1 MFRSRRIGLANAMLA
16 LFAIAILYKA
26 ARVQIVDGKNWRARA
41 EHQQSTESAVPARR
55 GEIYDATRRV
65 LAQSR
70 EMVRLEIAP
79 WEVGERKKLRTA
91 MASLKID
98 PALIRRATDPK
109 GKYVVIPGQFL
120 AVDAAQAMQV
130 HGVKSY
136 ASVTRSYAV
145 SQGAQGI
152 IGHVDDA
159 NKPVDGLELSLDSI
173 LRGVAGTATMLRDS
187 RGGPPRE
194 SPIAPGKAPVSGNSV
209 ILTINADLQEIAE
222 KSLADAVSRMGAEGG
237 DIVIL
242 DPHSGDILAMA
253 SRRLDP
259 RQTAATVIT
268 EPFEPGSTAK
278 PFMAAALLER
288 GLVKA
293 GDSVDTGDGV
303 LEINGREIHDDHK
316 IGRADLAQVLRWSSN
331 IGIVKFSQRLTEKQE
346 FESLR
351 DFGFGVP
358 TGLPYPTESGG
369 TLRVPGSRYWSMQS
383 ANSMAMG
390 YEIAVTPLQLAAAY
404 APFANGGN
412 LVEPSLV
419 KEIDSPD
426 GAVLYR
432 HSPRIVRRVM
442 SKPVADNVRHMMLDV
457 VDEGT
462 ALQAALD
469 NYMLAGKTGTPRGTV
484 RGHYVKGR
492 YNPNFV
498 GLFPGDNPQYVIVV
512 KMTAPQSSIYA
523 ASTAAPVT
531 KAILEAAVAAKN
543 AALDRGKLATSM
555 QPSKHDTAHPTT
567 AVPTQRVAETPA
579 QTTLPLGP
587 QQAGAPIPPASAE
600 AERARAEM
608 PYVVTLPMK
617 PSGAP
622 PKIVHA
628 IPDVRG
634 LALRDAVRSLHSA
647 GFRVQLARGIPNSA
661 ATIPSAGELAPTGT
675 LVRLHFEY

>member
-1 MFRSRRIGLANAMLA
+1 
-16 LFAIAILYKA
+16 
-26 ARVQIVDGKNWRARA
+26 
-41 EHQQSTESAVPARR
+41 
-55 GEIYDATRRV
+55 
-65 LAQSR
+65 
-70 EMVRLEIAP
+70 
-79 WEVGERKKLRTA
+79 
-91 MASLKID
+91 
-98 PALIRRATDPK
+98 
-109 GKYVVIPGQFL
+109 
-120 AVDAAQAMQV
+120 
-130 HGVKSY
+130 
-136 ASVTRSYAV
+136 
-145 SQGAQGI
+145 
-152 IGHVDDA
+152 
-159 NKPVDGLELSLDSI
+159 
-173 LRGVAGTATMLRDS
+173 
-187 RGGPPRE
+187 
-194 SPIAPGKAPVSGNSV
+194 
-209 ILTINADLQEIAE
+209 
-222 KSLADAVSRMGAEGG
+222 
-237 DIVIL
+237 
-242 DPHSGDILAMA
+242 
-253 SRRLDP
+253 
-259 RQTAATVIT
+259 
-268 EPFEPGSTAK
+268 
-278 PFMAAALLER
+278 MAAALLER

-442 SKPVADNVRHMMLDV
+442 SKPVADKVRHMMLDV

-555 QPSKHDTAHPTT
+555 QPSKHDTAHPAMT
-567 AVPTQRVAETPA
+567 VPAQRVAETPA
-579 QTTLPLGP
+579 QATLPLGP
-587 QQAGAPIPPASAE
+587 QQAGAPSPAASTESASTE

-617 PSGAP
+617 PSGAS

-647 GFRVQLARGIPNSA
+647 GFRVQLARGIPSSA